1 LAGFFLA
8 TRRQP
13 PQVALCL
20 CQLNLGF
27 GFGFG
32 FIFLRGAFGEHVRPL
47 LISEESDLVEDFR

>member
-27 GFGFG
+27 GFGF
-32 FIFLRGAFGEHVRPL
+32 IFLRRAFGEHVRPL